1 MANEVAFSAAKNNAT
16 IFLVSGELDKAI
28 AAFDVALGFA
38 AMGIKVDMWF
48 ILYGI
53 NSIKKPRGLLARF
66 KHLFKIMREAPG
78 RRPETDI
85 LPQRLIPFLNSASSR
100 SLPLSH
106 LNYFGIG
113 PLLVNFVIRHKKS
126 PLLFNMVKE
135 AESLGVSFK
144 ICQPC
149 IDILMLDVEEELM
162 VNAEVHGVSAYA
174 LDVMKSHYNAV
185 F

>member
-1 MANEVAFSAAKNNAT
+1 MTNEVDFSTTKKNAT

-38 AMGIKVDMWF
+38 AMGVKVDMWF

-53 NSIKKPRGLLARF
+53 NSIKKPRSLAQRL

-85 LPQRLIPFLNSASSR
+85 LSQRLIPFLNSSTNN
-100 SLPLSH
+100 SLPLTQ

-113 PLLVNFVIRHKKS
+113 PLLVNFVIRHKRS
-126 PLLFNMVKE
+126 PLLFDMVKE
-135 AESLGVSFK
+135 AEALGINFK

-162 VNAEVHGVSAYA
+162 VKAEVQGVSTYA

>member
-1 MANEVAFSAAKNNAT
+1 MASEVDFSASKNNAT
-16 IFLVSGELDKAI
+16 VFLVSGELDKAI

-66 KHLFKIMREAPG
+66 KHLFKIMREMPG
-78 RRPETDI
+78 RRPETDV
-85 LPQRLIPFLNSASSR
+85 LPQRLIPFLNSATNS
-100 SLPLSH
+100 SLPLSQ
-106 LNYFGIG
+106 LNFLGFG
-113 PLLVNFVIRHKKS
+113 PLLVNFVIRHKNS
-126 PLLFNMVKE
+126 PLLHDMVKE
-135 AESLGVSFK
+135 ADSLGVNFK

-162 VNAEVHGVSAYA
+162 VNAEVHGVSGYT
-174 LDVMKSHYNAV
+174 LDVMKSHYNGV